1 MNASGFRFYAARTPG
16 SYFLLGNGEK
26 GEKGGCMV
34 HNPGY
39 DFNDDII
46 TIGATLFARLVEKH
60 CR

>member
-1 MNASGFRFYAARTPG
+1 
-16 SYFLLGNGEK
+16 FLLGNGEK